1 MYPNDFLNRSK
12 AVICWNFIE
21 KFQTV
26 ICVRR
31 IKLHILMN
39 SSLAIFNTEQ
49 LCHVPDLSQ
58 TVFIQ
63 FNRCS

>member
-1 MYPNDFLNRSK
+1 MCPNDFLNRSK
-12 AVICWNFIE
+12 AVICWNFRE
-21 KFQTV
+21 TFQTV

-31 IKLHILMN
+31 IKLHIMN

-49 LCHVPDLSQ
+49 LFHVPDLSQ

>member
-31 IKLHILMN
+31 IKLHIMN
-39 SSLAIFNTEQ
+39 SSLAIFNTE
-49 LCHVPDLSQ
+49 
-58 TVFIQ
+58 
-63 FNRCS
+63 

>member
-49 LCHVPDLSQ
+49 LCHVPGLSQ